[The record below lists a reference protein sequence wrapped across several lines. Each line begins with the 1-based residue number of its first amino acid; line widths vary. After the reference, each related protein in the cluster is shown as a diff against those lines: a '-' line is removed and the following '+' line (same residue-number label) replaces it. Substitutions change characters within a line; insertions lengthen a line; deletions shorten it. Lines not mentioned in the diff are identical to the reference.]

1 MIRIGKAFRLSN
13 SLTQKKSFQFF
24 HESRMLGSDVVRLR
38 VIGIEIVELQGRRLG
53 PDQFVFPADDGLTVT
68 CFVNNKVPVTL
79 VAAPQKGRSDGNA
92 VDTHGSRDAGK
103 FAKGGKQVG
112 HINDLLTISARSK
125 F

>member
-1 MIRIGKAFRLSN
+1 
-13 SLTQKKSFQFF
+13 
-24 HESRMLGSDVVRLR
+24 MLGSDVVRLR

-53 PDQFVFPADDGLTVT
+53 TDQFVFPADDGLAVT